1 MKLGTKFGL
10 SFSVLG
16 CAVGAYL
23 GLSPVF
29 AELQSGALSG
39 QEAGLIFSFVGIFIG
54 TTLATASILASK
66 KHAV

>member
-1 MKLGTKFGL
+1 MKLGTKLGL

-16 CAVGAYL
+16 CAVGAYF

-39 QEAGLIFSFVGIFIG
+39 QETGLIFSLVGVLIG
-54 TTLATASILASK
+54 ITLATASILASK
-66 KHAV
+66 KQAV

>member
-1 MKLGTKFGL
+1 MKLGTKLGL

-16 CAVGAYL
+16 CAVGAYF

-54 TTLATASILASK
+54 STFATAGLLSSK
-66 KHAV
+66 KQAV

>member
-1 MKLGTKFGL
+1 MKLGTKLGL
-10 SFSVLG
+10 SFSVCG

-39 QEAGLIFSFVGIFIG
+39 QEAGLVFSLVGVFIG
-54 TTLATASILASK
+54 TTLATAGILASK
-66 KHAV
+66 KQAV